1 MEIYDTA
8 NRLAEEIRNSKQYK
22 DLKNSKELLMND
34 QNKRQMIIEFE
45 ELKKEVQL
53 MEMKKQNN
61 QKIDEEKKKEKLVK
75 MYNVL
80 IENKDIKD
88 YFDYEIAFNQLMV
101 DINKII
107 GNSIKDV
114 L

>member
-22 DLKNSKELLMND
+22 DLKKAKDELMANAE
-34 QNKRQMIIEFE
+34 KRQMIIDFE

-53 MEMKKQNN
+53 MEMQRQNN
-61 QKIDEEKKKEKLVK
+61 EPVDEEKKKEKLVT

-80 IENKDIKD
+80 ISNKDIKD

>member
-8 NRLAEEIRNSKQYK
+8 NKLAEEIKKSKQYN
-22 DLKNSKELLMND
+22 DLKNAKEKLMQDN
-34 QNKRQMIIEFE
+34 NKRQMIIEFE
-45 ELKKEVQL
+45 KLKQEVQI
-53 MEMKKQNN
+53 MEVQKQKNEP
-61 QKIDEEKKKEKLVK
+61 IDENEKKEKLVK

-88 YFDYEIAFNQLMV
+88 YFDYEIIFNQMMI

>member
-22 DLKNSKELLMND
+22 DLKDSKAKLMAD
-34 QNKRQMIIEFE
+34 SNKRQLIIEFE

-53 MEMKKQNN
+53 MEVQKMQN
-61 QKIDEEKKKEKLVK
+61 KEVDEEAKKEKLAK

-101 DINKII
+101 DVNKII

>member
-22 DLKNSKELLMND
+22 DLKESKDKLMAD
-34 QNKRQMIIEFE
+34 SSKRQLIIDFE

-53 MEMKKQNN
+53 MEVQKMQN
-61 QKIDEEKKKEKLVK
+61 KEVDEEAKKEKLAK

-88 YFDYEIAFNQLMV
+88 YFDYEIAFNQMMV
-101 DINKII
+101 DVNKII

>member
-22 DLKNSKELLMND
+22 DLKESKDKLMAD
-34 QNKRQMIIEFE
+34 SNKRQLIIDFE

-53 MEMKKQNN
+53 MEVQKMQNEEV
-61 QKIDEEKKKEKLVK
+61 DENAKKEKLAK

-88 YFDYEIAFNQLMV
+88 YFDYEIAFNQMMV
-101 DINKII
+101 DVNKII

>member
-22 DLKNSKELLMND
+22 NLKEAKEKIMND
-34 QNKRQMIIEFE
+34 AEKRQLVIDFE

-53 MEMKKQNN
+53 MEVQKLNN
-61 QKIDEEKKKEKLVK
+61 NKIDEEAKKEKLIK

-80 IENKDIKD
+80 IENKDIKE
-88 YFDYEIAFNQLMV
+88 YFDYEIAFNQLIV
-101 DINKII
+101 DVNKII
-107 GNSIKDV
+107 GSSIKDV

>member
-22 DLKNSKELLMND
+22 DLKESKDKLMAD
-34 QNKRQMIIEFE
+34 ANKRQLIIDFE

-53 MEMKKQNN
+53 MEVQKMQN
-61 QKIDEEKKKEKLVK
+61 KEVDEKAKKEKLAK

-88 YFDYEIAFNQLMV
+88 YFDYEIAFNQMMV
-101 DINKII
+101 DVNKII

>member
-1 MEIYDTA
+1 MEVYDTA
-8 NRLAEEIRNSKQYK
+8 NRLAEEIKNSKQYK
-22 DLKNSKELLMND
+22 DLKEAKDRIFEDS
-34 QNKRQMIIEFE
+34 NKRQLIIEFE
-45 ELKKEVQL
+45 ELEKEVQM
-53 MEMKKQNN
+53 MEV
-61 QKIDEEKKKEKLVK
+61 QKMQDKPIDEEAKKEKLAK

-80 IENKDIKD
+80 IDNKDIKE

-101 DINKII
+101 DVNKII

>member
-22 DLKNSKELLMND
+22 DLKESKDKLMAD
-34 QNKRQMIIEFE
+34 SNKRQLIIDFE

-53 MEMKKQNN
+53 MEVQKMQN
-61 QKIDEEKKKEKLVK
+61 KEVDENAKKEKLAK

-88 YFDYEIAFNQLMV
+88 YFDYEIAFNQMMV
-101 DINKII
+101 DVNKII

>member
-1 MEIYDTA
+1 
-8 NRLAEEIRNSKQYK
+8 
-22 DLKNSKELLMND
+22 MND
-34 QNKRQMIIEFE
+34 ANKRQMIIEFK

-53 MEMKKQNN
+53 MEIKRQENKE
-61 QKIDEEKKKEKLVK
+61 IDEKDKKEKLVK

-80 IENKDIKD
+80 IENKDIKE
-88 YFDYEIAFNQLMV
+88 YFDYEIAFNQMMI

-107 GNSIKDV
+107 GSSIKDV

>member
-22 DLKNSKELLMND
+22 NLKESKTKLMAD
-34 QNKRQMIIEFE
+34 ANKRQLIIDFE

-53 MEMKKQNN
+53 MEVQKMQN
-61 QKIDEEKKKEKLVK
+61 KEVDEESKKEKLAK

-80 IENKDIKD
+80 IENKDIKE
-88 YFDYEIAFNQLMV
+88 YFDYEIAFNQMMV

>member
-22 DLKNSKELLMND
+22 DLKKSKDKLMAD
-34 QNKRQMIIEFE
+34 SNKRQLIIDFE

-53 MEMKKQNN
+53 MEVQKMQN
-61 QKIDEEKKKEKLVK
+61 KEVDEDAKKEKLAK

-88 YFDYEIAFNQLMV
+88 YFDYEIAFNQMMV
-101 DINKII
+101 DVNKII

>member
-1 MEIYDTA
+1 
-8 NRLAEEIRNSKQYK
+8 
-22 DLKNSKELLMND
+22 MND
-34 QNKRQMIIEFE
+34 VNKRQMIIEFE

-53 MEMKKQNN
+53 MDIKRLENKE
-61 QKIDEEKKKEKLVK
+61 IDEKDKKEKLLK

-80 IENKDIKD
+80 IENKDIKE
-88 YFDYEIAFNQLMV
+88 YFDYEIAFNQMMI

>member
-22 DLKNSKELLMND
+22 DLKESKDKLMAD
-34 QNKRQMIIEFE
+34 SNKRQLIIDFE

-53 MEMKKQNN
+53 IEVQKMQN
-61 QKIDEEKKKEKLVK
+61 KEVDEEAKKEKLAK

-88 YFDYEIAFNQLMV
+88 YFDYEIAFNQMMV
-101 DINKII
+101 DVNKII

>member
-8 NRLAEEIRNSKQYK
+8 NKLAEELRNSQQFKN
-22 DLKNSKELLMND
+22 LKNSKENLMANEE
-34 QNKRQMIIEFE
+34 NKQMIIDFE
-45 ELKKEVQL
+45 NLKREVQIMEVQRQSEETSEEKEKKENLLQ
-53 MEMKKQNN
+53 
-61 QKIDEEKKKEKLVK
+61 

-80 IENKDIKD
+80 IQNKEIKE
-88 YFDYEIAFNQLMV
+88 YFEYEIAFNQLMV
-101 DINKII
+101 DVNKII

>member
-1 MEIYDTA
+1 MEIYVAA

-22 DLKNSKELLMND
+22 DLKESKDRLMAD
-34 QNKRQMIIEFE
+34 SNKRQLIIDFE

-53 MEMKKQNN
+53 MEVQKMQN
-61 QKIDEEKKKEKLVK
+61 KEVDEEAKKEKLAK

-88 YFDYEIAFNQLMV
+88 YFDYEIAFNQMMV
-101 DINKII
+101 DVNKII

>member
-8 NRLAEEIRNSKQYK
+8 NRLAEEIRNSSQYK
-22 DLKNSKELLMND
+22 NLKQAKEKIMND
-34 QNKRQMIIEFE
+34 STKRQLVIDFE

-53 MEMKKQNN
+53 MEVQKLN
-61 QKIDEEKKKEKLVK
+61 QEEIDENAKKEKLAK

-80 IENKDIKD
+80 IENKDIKE

-101 DINKII
+101 DVNKII

>member
-22 DLKNSKELLMND
+22 DLKESKDKLMAD
-34 QNKRQMIIEFE
+34 SNKRQLIIDFE

-53 MEMKKQNN
+53 MEVQKMQN
-61 QKIDEEKKKEKLVK
+61 KEVDEEAKKEKLAK

-80 IENKDIKD
+80 IENKDIKE
-88 YFDYEIAFNQLMV
+88 YFDYEIAFNQMMV
-101 DINKII
+101 DVNKII

>member
-22 DLKNSKELLMND
+22 DLKKSKDKLMAD
-34 QNKRQMIIEFE
+34 SNKRQLIIDFE

-53 MEMKKQNN
+53 MEVQKMQN
-61 QKIDEEKKKEKLVK
+61 KEVDEEAKKEKLAK

-88 YFDYEIAFNQLMV
+88 YFDYEIAFNQMMV
-101 DINKII
+101 DVNKII

>member
-22 DLKNSKELLMND
+22 DLKKAKEGIMANSE
-34 QNKRQMIIEFE
+34 KRQMVIEFE
-45 ELKKEVQL
+45 ELKKEIQL
-53 MEMKKQNN
+53 MEMQKQKNEP
-61 QKIDEEKKKEKLVK
+61 IDEEKKKEKLAK

>member
-22 DLKNSKELLMND
+22 DLKESKDKLMAD
-34 QNKRQMIIEFE
+34 SNKRQLIIDFE

-53 MEMKKQNN
+53 MEVQKMQN
-61 QKIDEEKKKEKLVK
+61 KEVDEEAKKEKLAK

-88 YFDYEIAFNQLMV
+88 YFDYEIAFNQMMV
-101 DINKII
+101 DVNKII

>member
-1 MEIYDTA
+1 MEVYDAA
-8 NRLAEEIRNSKQYK
+8 NKLAREIKESKQYIN
-22 DLKNSKELLMND
+22 LKKSKEALMND
-34 QNKRQMIIEFE
+34 TNKRQMIIEFE

-53 MEMKKQNN
+53 MEIKRQENKE
-61 QKIDEEKKKEKLVK
+61 IDEKDKKEKLVR

-80 IENKDIKD
+80 IENKDIKE
-88 YFDYEIAFNQLMV
+88 YFDYEIAFNQMMI

-107 GNSIKDV
+107 GTSIKDV

>member
-8 NRLAEEIRNSKQYK
+8 NRLAEEIRNSSQYK
-22 DLKNSKELLMND
+22 NLKEAKEKLFAD
-34 QNKRQMIIEFE
+34 SNKRQLIIDFE

-53 MEMKKQNN
+53 MEVQKMQN
-61 QKIDEEKKKEKLVK
+61 KEVDEEAKKEKLAK

-80 IENKDIKD
+80 IENKDIKE
-88 YFDYEIAFNQLMV
+88 YFDYEIAFNQMMV
-101 DINKII
+101 DVNKII

>member
-1 MEIYDTA
+1 MEVYDTA
-8 NRLAEEIRNSKQYK
+8 NRLAEELKNSKQYK
-22 DLKNSKELLMND
+22 DLKEAKERLFAD
-34 QNKRQMIIEFE
+34 ANKRQLIIDFE

-53 MEMKKQNN
+53 MEV
-61 QKIDEEKKKEKLVK
+61 QKMQDKPVDEEAKKEKLAK

-80 IENKDIKD
+80 IENKVIKE

-101 DINKII
+101 DVNKII

>member
-1 MEIYDTA
+1 MEVYDVA
-8 NRLAEEIRNSKQYK
+8 NKLAREIKESKQYLN
-22 DLKNSKELLMND
+22 LKKAKEELIND
-34 QNKRQMIIEFE
+34 ANKRQMIIEFE

-53 MEMKKQNN
+53 MEIKRQENKE
-61 QKIDEEKKKEKLVK
+61 IDEKDKKEKLVK

-80 IENKDIKD
+80 IENKDIKE
-88 YFDYEIAFNQLMV
+88 YFDYEIAFNQMMI

-107 GNSIKDV
+107 GSSIKDV

>member
-8 NRLAEEIRNSKQYK
+8 NRLAEEIRNSLQYK
-22 DLKNSKELLMND
+22 NLKQAKEKIMND
-34 QNKRQMIIEFE
+34 STKRQLVIDFE
-45 ELKKEVQL
+45 ELKKEVQKL
-53 MEMKKQNN
+53 N
-61 QKIDEEKKKEKLVK
+61 QEEIDENAKKEKLAK

-80 IENKDIKD
+80 IENKDIKE

-101 DINKII
+101 DVNKII

>member
-1 MEIYDTA
+1 MEIYVAA

-22 DLKNSKELLMND
+22 DLKESKDKLMAD
-34 QNKRQMIIEFE
+34 SNKRQLIIDFE

-53 MEMKKQNN
+53 MEVQKMQN
-61 QKIDEEKKKEKLVK
+61 KEVDEEAKKEKLAK

-80 IENKDIKD
+80 IENKDIKE
-88 YFDYEIAFNQLMV
+88 YFDYEIAFNQMMV
-101 DINKII
+101 DVNKII

>member
-1 MEIYDTA
+1 MEVYDAA
-8 NRLAEEIRNSKQYK
+8 NKLAREIKESKQYIN
-22 DLKNSKELLMND
+22 LKKAKEALMND
-34 QNKRQMIIEFE
+34 ANKRQMIIEFE

-53 MEMKKQNN
+53 MEIKRQENKE
-61 QKIDEEKKKEKLVK
+61 IDEKDKKEKLVR

-80 IENKDIKD
+80 IENKDIKE
-88 YFDYEIAFNQLMV
+88 YFDYEIAFNQMMI

-107 GNSIKDV
+107 GTSIKDV